1 MLNQTASAEMPTN
14 AEADSFLRAQSNS
27 CDSPYR
33 KKRGNAKLKNY
44 CEKKALAVQ
53 FKNDP
58 AKMTTEMFWT
68 AIKGKLTAA
77 ELAAIH
83 KQITD
88 IETYRKVVLNPLS
101 HEHPTTL
108 TNAEIQGAIAAIDEL
123 DKVLK

>member
-1 MLNQTASAEMPTN
+1 
-14 AEADSFLRAQSNS
+14 
-27 CDSPYR
+27 
-33 KKRGNAKLKNY
+33 
-44 CEKKALAVQ
+44 VQ

-58 AKMTTEMFWT
+58 AKMGTEMFWT

-77 ELAAIH
+77 DLAAIH
-83 KQITD
+83 KQVTD

-108 TNAEIQGAIAAIDEL
+108 TTTEIQGAISAIDEL